1 MHSPTLPLPSSSQ
14 SPMAKTLSWL
24 SFLSLIL
31 FNPARPL
38 NPRASNLAKDVSL
51 TYVKDSGICET
62 VDGVGQYSGYI
73 NVGDENYLWF
83 WFFESRNN
91 ASTDPFVLWLNGGP
105 GCSSMIGLFTES
117 GPCTVDSDGES
128 TTLNPYSWNNYS
140 NILYLDQ
147 PFGAGFSTGPT
158 LTNSSSAAIYAWT
171 AFQVLFTSDAFAQYK
186 DRQFVL
192 ATESYG
198 ARFGPVFI
206 NYFNAQN
213 ELIASGGL
221 NGVKVVVSSL
231 MINDGKH
238 DPLINFRSLVTFA
251 QDAPGYGP
259 LVNDS
264 VLSNMTKAFH
274 NICRD
279 LLQDCYD
286 ADITKSSGADTCN
299 TAITTCTEDVM
310 DPAVGDRDADYL
322 LTSSTSDSNIP
333 TTYYAT
339 YIRREQVQNA
349 IGANLLISHP
359 TFDQCDDTTHALFS
373 QSGETGRT
381 FLPELAKLANSGF
394 HILIWGGDA
403 DMKANWLGLHQ
414 SMVQMNWYGNQTLN
428 NTAFKN
434 MSINGDNVASFA
446 VVDNFT
452 FARVYG
458 AGHTLPAYKPQVA
471 QTIFRQFITNQ
482 TIHSVET
489 NMSGSAPTAGA
500 SSISSSDTSQS
511 KYPDICTLIFT
522 YIVSGYGLWRLS

>member
-1 MHSPTLPLPSSSQ
+1 GQ
-14 SPMAKTLSWL
+14 
-24 SFLSLIL
+24 
-31 FNPARPL
+31 FN
-38 NPRASNLAKDVSL
+38 N
-51 TYVKDSGICET
+51 T
-62 VDGVGQYSGYI
+62 
-73 NVGDENYLWF
+73 
-83 WFFESRNN
+83 SR
-91 ASTDPFVLWLNGGP
+91 
-105 GCSSMIGLFTES
+105 
-117 GPCTVDSDGES
+117 
-128 TTLNPYSWNNYS
+128 
-140 NILYLDQ
+140 
-147 PFGAGFSTGPT
+147 
-158 LTNSSSAAIYAWT
+158 
-171 AFQVLFTSDAFAQYK
+171 
-186 DRQFVL
+186 FVL

-213 ELIASGGL
+213 ELIESGGL

-274 NICRD
+274 NICRG

-286 ADITKSSGADTCN
+286 TDITKSSGADTCN
-299 TAITTCTEDVM
+299 TAITTCIKVYYMSDVM
-310 DPAVGDRDADYL
+310 DPAVGVRDADYL

-359 TFDQCDDTTHALFS
+359 TFDQCDDTTHALFL

-394 HILIWGGDA
+394 HILIWVRING
-403 DMKANWLGLHQ
+403 ANWLGLRQ
-414 SMVQMNWYGNQTLN
+414 SMVQMNWYGNQMFN

-482 TIHSVET
+482 TIHS
-489 NMSGSAPTAGA
+489 
-500 SSISSSDTSQS
+500 I
-511 KYPDICTLIFT
+511 
-522 YIVSGYGLWRLS
+522 